1 MKGQELDWGKCPE
14 CGEELFNISD
24 HEENLVMCT
33 ECGKT
38 FPEPPLG
45 PVTKKRKEK
54 MGKELRL
61 PFGKHKGRTLRE
73 VMREEPGYLCWFHDT
88 VEDQREIKAAM
99 EALPDSAGRLAAY
112 RERRSVKQRT
122 LEETIEAVV
131 TRMFRVEPTQQ
142 EVDRLCDELFDPSGE

>member
-1 MKGQELDWGKCPE
+1 MKELDWGKCPE

-54 MGKELRL
+54 KGKELRL
-61 PFGKHKGRTLRE
+61 PFGKHKGKAISVIL
-73 VMREEPGYLCWFHDT
+73 VEEPGYLCWFHDS
-88 VEDQREIKAAM
+88 VEDQRELKAAM
-99 EALPDSAGRLAAY
+99 EALPGFPARLAAY
-112 RERRSVKQRT
+112 RERRSVKERT
-122 LEETIEAVV
+122 LEETIEDVV
-131 TRMFRVEPTQQ
+131 TKMFRVEPTQQ
-142 EVDRLCDELFDPSGE
+142 EVDRLCDELFRQDGD